1 MVRSQSETTT
11 TRVGGSIWRVGLIA
25 IASVAIAAVTAG
37 QPAMAKGP
45 RPDPSS
51 GGSCQVQPNPVAN
64 GSQYTV
70 SGSGV
75 ASTINLT
82 IFVGGGSILMT
93 TSSSSGSY
101 AASAWLAGATPGS
114 YPVVVYA
121 QSDSRH
127 RNALASCTLRVQ

>member
-1 MVRSQSETTT
+1 MVRSQSEMTS
-11 TRVGGSIWRVGLIA
+11 TRVPGSFWRIGLTA
-25 IASVAIAAVTAG
+25 IAVVAIAAVTAG

-45 RPDPSS
+45 RPDPTS

-70 SGSGV
+70 TGSGV
-75 ASTINLT
+75 GSYANLT

-93 TSSSSGSY
+93 TSSSFGTFS
-101 AASAWLAGATPGS
+101 ASAWLAGATPGS

-127 RNALASCTLRVQ
+127 RNALANCTLRVQ